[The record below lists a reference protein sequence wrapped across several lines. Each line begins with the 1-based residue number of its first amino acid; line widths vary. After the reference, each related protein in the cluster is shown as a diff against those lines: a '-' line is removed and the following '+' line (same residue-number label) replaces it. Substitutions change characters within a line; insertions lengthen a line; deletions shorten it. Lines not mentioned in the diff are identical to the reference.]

1 MKEKFYFFAL
11 LAPKV
16 KEKQVRARILSDLS
30 LGGEMS
36 ILQVLVLLQN
46 HQSLF
51 ADLGVLYRYHFSP
64 PMPQAPL

>member
-16 KEKQVRARILSDLS
+16 KEKQVRAKILSDLS
-30 LGGEMS
+30 LGGMS

-51 ADLGVLYRYHFSP
+51 ADLGVLYRYHS
-64 PMPQAPL
+64 QTKA